1 MRMAAA
7 EFEHD
12 RKGKGEFMLIGIDLG
27 GTAIKTGL
35 VDFDGNIIKQDIRPI
50 MPEKGYMHIIN
61 EIADQAEKLAAAQGI
76 CMGDIHSI
84 GIGVPGL
91 AEYSSGKVIYC
102 FNLSWK
108 NVELGKE
115 LCSRLN
121 RKVYVENDATAA
133 GLAEN
138 LFGST
143 KGAVNSVLLTLG
155 TGIGSGIIIN
165 RRIYSGSHSIGSE
178 IGHIIIGENFYDCNC
193 GNNGC
198 FETFA
203 SATSI
208 IRYSQHRIMKDG
220 VQSQILELACNKAE
234 NITAEIVFN
243 AAKTGDVLALEAVD
257 RMCKYLA
264 IGIVNIYNVL
274 DPDIIA
280 LGGGVSNAGDF
291 LLEKVKEKLAGMLL
305 VKNKKYGEI
314 VLAALGNRAGII
326 GAAFLGH
333 YTHLLEEN

>member
-1 MRMAAA
+1 
-7 EFEHD
+7 
-12 RKGKGEFMLIGIDLG
+12 MLIGIDLG

-50 MPEKGYMHIIN
+50 YAEKGHIHIID
-61 EIADQAEKLAAAQGI
+61 EIVDQIEKLTAAQGI
-76 CMGDIHSI
+76 STDDIHSI

-91 AEYSSGKVIYC
+91 ADYTTGNVIYC
-102 FNLSWK
+102 SNLSWE
-108 NVELGKE
+108 NVQLGKE
-115 LCSRLN
+115 LYLRLKRN
-121 RKVYVENDATAA
+121 VYVENDATVA

-165 RRIYSGSHSIGSE
+165 SRIYRGSHFIGSE
-178 IGHIIIGENFYDCNC
+178 IGHTIIGENFYDCNC

-198 FETFA
+198 FETLA

-208 IRYSQHRIMKDG
+208 IRYSQHRIMEDG
-220 VQSQILELACNKAE
+220 VKSQKLELACNKAE

-243 AAKTGDVLALEAVD
+243 AAKLGDSLALEAVD

-264 IGIVNIYNVL
+264 IGIMNIYNIL
-274 DPDIIA
+274 DPDMIA

-291 LLEKVKEKLAGMLL
+291 LLERVKEKLAGMLL
-305 VKNKKYGEI
+305 VKDKKYGDV
-314 VLAALGNRAGII
+314 VLASLGNRAGII
-326 GAAFLGH
+326 GAAFLG
-333 YTHLLEEN
+333 YYKNNDK